1 MSFKIKPPKNN
12 PNPIEFKKESQHEHS
27 EDEIEILEQKTRGQY
42 NNKQIEFKREPIN
55 NNHFASS
62 TCGYSILK
70 ERIKQLESENK
81 SLIFKINDLNKTIK
95 EQSNEINGLKLRL
108 NKYESESNNHMPIP
122 QFGIDSG
129 QNENET
135 TSDNNQS
142 GETMFNLEIESNH
155 LMSTSESDESDQ
167 CDNETNNKVIN
178 IISSLDI

>member
-1 MSFKIKPPKNN
+1 MSFKLKPTINN
-12 PNPIEFKKESQHEHS
+12 PNPIEFKKE
-27 EDEIEILEQKTRGQY
+27 IEILEETSSLGQY
-42 NNKQIEFKREPIN
+42 NNNNYPIPFKKEPNDDN
-55 NNHFASS
+55 NKVDYFHSNF
-62 TCGYSILK
+62 

-108 NKYESESNNHMPIP
+108 NKYESESNNHMPTP

-129 QNENET
+129 QIENEI

-155 LMSTSESDESDQ
+155 LISTSESDESDQ